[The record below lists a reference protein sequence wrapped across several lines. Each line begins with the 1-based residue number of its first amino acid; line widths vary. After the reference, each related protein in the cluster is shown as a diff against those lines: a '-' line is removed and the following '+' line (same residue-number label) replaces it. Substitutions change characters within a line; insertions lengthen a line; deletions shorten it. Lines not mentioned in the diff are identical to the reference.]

1 MKNAVVGGVAVV
13 AVALGVWVWSESN
26 RSTPKSNGPAP
37 ESDAPRA
44 VEALPAFDGGVAA
57 VDAGLQPDAALTAER
72 VREAGLFGRPAT
84 WVDGQFLNGSG
95 SWKKVA
101 DAASPTF
108 TNERGVVARV
118 VVEGDKVV
126 GARIEFPKTAATAD
140 VQTLS
145 PQLVG
150 FRTALDPQGYQ
161 MADQKLGTQR
171 SGEFTTAEGRKVY
184 WKGEV
189 FNATPPARPIW
200 MEYRLSPF

>member
-1 MKNAVVGGVAVV
+1 M
-13 AVALGVWVWSESN
+13 
-26 RSTPKSNGPAP
+26 
-37 ESDAPRA
+37 
-44 VEALPAFDGGVAA
+44 VELPIPLAGLLLAALPSQQGTAA
-57 VDAGLQPDAALTAER
+57 GHELTHAER
-72 VREAGLFGRPAT
+72 FHQV
-84 WVDGQFLNGSG
+84 
-95 SWKKVA
+95 
-101 DAASPTF
+101 
-108 TNERGVVARV
+108 
-118 VVEGDKVV
+118 VV
-126 GARIEFPKTAATAD
+126 GARVEFPKTAATAD

-184 WKGEV
+184 WRGEV

>member
-1 MKNAVVGGVAVV
+1 VKNAVIGGVAVV
-13 AVALGVWVWSESN
+13 AVALGLWFWGASN
-26 RSTPKSNGPAP
+26 RATPKGEVASPA
-37 ESDAPRA
+37 SDAPRA
-44 VEALPAFDGGVAA
+44 VQALPAFDAGVVPA
-57 VDAGLQPDAALTAER
+57 DAGLQPDAALTAER

-84 WVDGQFLNGSG
+84 WVDGQFLNGTG

-108 TNERGVVARV
+108 KNERGVVARV
-118 VVEGDKVV
+118 LVEGDKVV
-126 GARIEFPKTAATAD
+126 GARIEFPETAATAD

-150 FRTALDPQGYQ
+150 FRTALEPQGYQ

-171 SGEFTTAEGRKVY
+171 SGEFTTAEGRKVF
-184 WKGEV
+184 WRGEV
-189 FNATPPARPIW
+189 FNATPPARPLW